1 MGVECAALKTW
12 FKSIQ
17 SKIGK
22 ITDTKSGS
30 ATKTLTDRGKYMDHI
45 VRQPSRVALSLK
57 SRLQPPPPTTSSVAE
72 PLESEHTD
80 SDDDTAQPARRGSQ
94 PTDPCDIDLIT
105 MPPKGG
111 RKAPGKKIVRRSVPP
126 ETEPV
131 YI

>member
-30 ATKTLTDRGKYMDHI
+30 ATKTLTDRDKYMDHI

-72 PLESEHTD
+72 PLHTD

-94 PTDPCDIDLIT
+94 PTDT
-105 MPPKGG
+105 VGWEPPNQQQ
-111 RKAPGKKIVRRSVPP
+111 RPAVCPPVRPRRMKAYPKPAADVD
-126 ETEPV
+126 E
-131 YI
+131 YC